1 MEGGCMLLPGQR
13 FCPMED
19 ELLMFYLKPKV
30 NGMEVP
36 GNEDVICEMDLYGDQ
51 DPWKIWERFEARRA
65 NDLRRNKDLY
75 FFTQKKKKT
84 ARSSRTSRTVGS
96 GGTWK
101 GQNAAKEIY
110 LLDQNQQPTST
121 LLGFKKTYTY
131 KNKGSV
137 HHGCW
142 IMYEFELDKSQLLHK
157 KQVNKN
163 EYVLCL
169 LRKND
174 VLPEKKRKRQE
185 EEEMPEDYVE
195 DDAGDNIDPESVIEE
210 PQEKRLRLLPCTD
223 IVPAPSLE
231 AEQEQFLVSDQQF
244 LQPAPSLEAEQEAV
258 PTPLDVEPLFLQVDE
273 NMGLLQFEADQG
285 ASPLELAELE
295 KWFEE
300 EFYAEN
306 VASLVEENSGLQQL
320 ESEPQLGEE
329 NLEQQLDAPSIEA
342 DGMMTDL
349 QSHPEENPVQQMGA
363 EANVYGVNL
372 SDAMLG
378 ENWPMSFLE
387 DLMIDEQPN
396 TMEVGESNAAYSDFE
411 YFAF

>member
-1 MEGGCMLLPGQR
+1 MEGGGMLLPGQR

-30 NGMEVP
+30 NGMQVP
-36 GNEDVICEMDLYGDQ
+36 GNEEVICEMDLYGDQ
-51 DPWKIWERFEARRA
+51 DPWKIWERFEARRS

-84 ARSSRTSRTVGS
+84 ARSSRASRTVGS
-96 GGTWK
+96 GGTWR
-101 GQNAAKEIY
+101 GLNAAKEIY

-157 KQVNKN
+157 KQVDKN

-174 VLPEKKRKRQE
+174 ALPEKKRKRQE
-185 EEEMPEDYVE
+185 KEEMLEDYVV
-195 DDAGDNIDPESVIEE
+195 DDDGDNIDPEWVIEE
-210 PQEKRLRLLPCTD
+210 PRERRQRLLPYTD
-223 IVPAPSLE
+223 
-231 AEQEQFLVSDQQF
+231 QE
-244 LQPAPSLEAEQEAV
+244 
-258 PTPLDVEPLFLQVDE
+258 E
-273 NMGLLQFEADQG
+273 NMGLQQFEADQG
-285 ASPLELAELE
+285 ESPLELAELE
-295 KWFEE
+295 KWFDA

-306 VASLVEENSGLQQL
+306 VASLVDDNSGLQQL
-320 ESEPQLGEE
+320 ESESQLGEE
-329 NLEQQLDAPSIEA
+329 NLEQQ
-342 DGMMTDL
+342 
-349 QSHPEENPVQQMGA
+349 MGA
-363 EANVYGVNL
+363 EANVDGENL

-396 TMEVGESNAAYSDFE
+396 TMEVGEWNACLFR
-411 YFAF
+411 F

>member
-19 ELLMFYLKPKV
+19 ELLMSYLKPKV
-30 NGMEVP
+30 NGMQVP
-36 GNEDVICEMDLYGDQ
+36 DNEDLICEMDLYGDQ

-75 FFTQKKKKT
+75 FFTQKRKKT
-84 ARSSRTSRTVGS
+84 ATSTRTSRTVGG

-101 GQNAAKEIY
+101 GLNAAKEMY

-121 LLGFKKTYTY
+121 LLGFKKTFTY
-131 KNKGSV
+131 KNKNSV

-174 VLPEKKRKRQE
+174 VLPEKKRKRKI
-185 EEEMPEDYVE
+185 EEEMPKDYVE
-195 DDAGDNIDPESVIEE
+195 DDPESVIEE
-210 PQEKRLRLLPCTD
+210 PQEKRLRLLPCFH

-231 AEQEQFLVSDQQF
+231 AGQEQ
-244 LQPAPSLEAEQEAV
+244 
-258 PTPLDVEPLFLQVDE
+258 FLQVDE
-273 NMGLLQFEADQG
+273 NMGLLQFEADQR
-285 ASPLELAELE
+285 ASSLELAELE
-295 KWFEE
+295 KWFEQ

-306 VASLVEENSGLQQL
+306 VTSLVEENSGLQQL

-329 NLEQQLDAPSIEA
+329 NLEQQLDAPSIAA
-342 DGMMTDL
+342 DDL
-349 QSHPEENPVQQMGA
+349 QSHSDKNRVQ
-363 EANVYGVNL
+363 
-372 SDAMLG
+372 
-378 ENWPMSFLE
+378 
-387 DLMIDEQPN
+387 
-396 TMEVGESNAAYSDFE
+396 
-411 YFAF
+411 

>member
-1 MEGGCMLLPGQR
+1 MEGGGMLLPGQR

-30 NGMEVP
+30 NGMQVP

-84 ARSSRTSRTVGS
+84 ARSSRASRTVGS
-96 GGTWK
+96 GGTWR
-101 GQNAAKEIY
+101 GLNAAKEIY

-157 KQVNKN
+157 KQVDKN

-174 VLPEKKRKRQE
+174 ALPEKKRKRQE
-185 EEEMPEDYVE
+185 KEEMLEDYVV
-195 DDAGDNIDPESVIEE
+195 DDDGDNIDPEWVIEE
-210 PQEKRLRLLPCTD
+210 PRERRQRLLPYTD
-223 IVPAPSLE
+223 
-231 AEQEQFLVSDQQF
+231 QE
-244 LQPAPSLEAEQEAV
+244 
-258 PTPLDVEPLFLQVDE
+258 E
-273 NMGLLQFEADQG
+273 NMGLQQFEADQG
-285 ASPLELAELE
+285 ESPLELAELE
-295 KWFEE
+295 KWFDA

-306 VASLVEENSGLQQL
+306 VASLVDDNSGLQQL
-320 ESEPQLGEE
+320 ESESQLGEE
-329 NLEQQLDAPSIEA
+329 NLEQQ
-342 DGMMTDL
+342 
-349 QSHPEENPVQQMGA
+349 MGA
-363 EANVYGVNL
+363 EANVDGENL

-396 TMEVGESNAAYSDFE
+396 TMEVGEWNACLFR
-411 YFAF
+411 F

>member
-1 MEGGCMLLPGQR
+1 MEGGGMLLPGQR

-84 ARSSRTSRTVGS
+84 ARSSRASRTVGS

-137 HHGCW
+137 HHGRW
-142 IMYEFELDKSQLLHK
+142 IMYEYELDEWQIQHK

-185 EEEMPEDYVE
+185 EEEMLEDYVE
-195 DDAGDNIDPESVIEE
+195 DDDGDNIDPESVIEE
-210 PQEKRLRLLPCTD
+210 PQEKRQRLLPYTD
-223 IVPAPSLE
+223 N
-231 AEQEQFLVSDQQF
+231 
-244 LQPAPSLEAEQEAV
+244 PAPSLEAEQEAV

-273 NMGLLQFEADQG
+273 NMGLQQIEADQG

-295 KWFEE
+295 KWFEA

-306 VASLVEENSGLQQL
+306 VASLADENSGLQQL

-329 NLEQQLDAPSIEA
+329 N
-342 DGMMTDL
+342 
-349 QSHPEENPVQQMGA
+349 PVQQMGA
-363 EANVYGVNL
+363 EANVDGGNL
-372 SDAMLG
+372 SNAMLG
-378 ENWPMSFLE
+378 EKWPMSFLE

-396 TMEVGESNAAYSDFE
+396 TMEVGEWNAAYSDFE

>member
-1 MEGGCMLLPGQR
+1 MEGGRMLLPGQR

-36 GNEDVICEMDLYGDQ
+36 GNEDVISELDLYGDQ

-101 GQNAAKEIY
+101 GQNAAKKIY

-137 HHGCW
+137 YHGCW

-185 EEEMPEDYVE
+185 EEEMLEDYVE
-195 DDAGDNIDPESVIEE
+195 DDDGDNIAPESVSEE
-210 PQEKRLRLLPCTD
+210 PQQKRQRLLPCTD
-223 IVPAPSLE
+223 NVPAPSLE

-244 LQPAPSLEAEQEAV
+244 LQSAPSLEAEQEAV
-258 PTPLDVEPLFLQVDE
+258 PTTLEVEPLFLQVDE
-273 NMGLLQFEADQG
+273 NMGLQQFEADQG

-295 KWFEE
+295 KWFEA
-300 EFYAEN
+300 EFYADN
-306 VASLVEENSGLQQL
+306 VASLVDENSGLQQL

-329 NLEQQLDAPSIEA
+329 NLDQQLDAPSIAA
-342 DGMMTDL
+342 DDL
-349 QSHPEENPVQQMGA
+349 QSHPDENPVQQMRA
-363 EANVYGVNL
+363 EANVYGGNL

-396 TMEVGESNAAYSDFE
+396 IMEVGEWNAAYSDFE

>member
-1 MEGGCMLLPGQR
+1 MEGGGMLLPGQR

-65 NDLRRNKDLY
+65 NNLRRKKDLY

-84 ARSSRTSRTVGS
+84 ARSSRASRTVGS

-110 LLDQNQQPTST
+110 LLDQKQQPTST

-185 EEEMPEDYVE
+185 EEEMLEDYVE
-195 DDAGDNIDPESVIEE
+195 DGSGDNIDPESVIEE
-210 PQEKRLRLLPCTD
+210 PQEKRQRLLPCTD
-223 IVPAPSLE
+223 I
-231 AEQEQFLVSDQQF
+231 
-244 LQPAPSLEAEQEAV
+244 PAPSLEAEQEAV
-258 PTPLDVEPLFLQVDE
+258 PTPLDVEPLFLQ
-273 NMGLLQFEADQG
+273 FEADQG
-285 ASPLELAELE
+285 ATPLELAELE
-295 KWFEE
+295 KWFVA

-306 VASLVEENSGLQQL
+306 VASLVDENSGLQQL

-329 NLEQQLDAPSIEA
+329 NLEQQLDTPLFAA
-342 DGMMTDL
+342 DGMMSDL
-349 QSHPEENPVQQMGA
+349 HSHPEENPVQQMGA
-363 EANVYGVNL
+363 EANVDGGNL

-396 TMEVGESNAAYSDFE
+396 TMEVGEWNAAYSDFE

>member
-300 EFYAEN
+300 EFYADN

-329 NLEQQLDAPSIEA
+329 NLEQQLDAPSIGA

-363 EANVYGVNL
+363 EVYGVNL

-396 TMEVGESNAAYSDFE
+396 SMEVGEWNAAAYSDFE